1 VSDRLDAARYEIFRH
16 RLFHILEEGRIAMRR
31 VSGSAVTV
39 EGGENMC
46 SLHAPDGDPILVAAG
61 ILLHCVGA
69 RDFIIK
75 ANEWYADDP
84 GFFDGDQ
91 LFFNDP
97 YIGGQHLVDMVVI
110 KPIFYQDEL
119 IAWTG
124 SIVHTPETGG
134 MDPGGQSASATE
146 AFHEGIK
153 IHGLKIVER
162 GKLRPEVYR
171 TIVEQTRDPHLVG
184 LDAKA
189 RIAANNVVAR
199 RYLELVERFG
209 LEFVR
214 EASDRVIRDSELHAR
229 ERLSGLPD
237 GIWRSRL
244 YGDTGGI
251 REEPYKVECTMTK
264 IGDKV
269 TFDFTGSSPENY
281 GSNNTTYPACWSTLF
296 VVLASQLFW
305 NVYWNGGMFKPVK
318 LIAPEGTVVN
328 CRYPA
333 AVSCGVHS
341 TATLIQETAHECI
354 AKMLFAAGLP
364 EDVNSGWP
372 AAGGAPF
379 FGGVNAAGDQVAG
392 VILDDFGSGLG
403 AAPFRDG
410 VSTGGAMQ
418 NPTSSISD
426 IEVTEL
432 NLPFLCLG
440 RRQATD
446 SLGYGRWSGG
456 MAPEVGYMVYRARQ
470 MRLGLLGIGRR
481 TPAGYGMF
489 GGYPPALAEA
499 YQGRDT
505 DLPERLAAGEI
516 PQSFD
521 EVLELKGEVRSIPLT
536 APALPV
542 EDYDFIYWRL
552 WGGGGYGDPLDR
564 EPERVVDDVRTGS
577 ISAPA
582 ARLVFGVAL
591 DPESGELDEAET
603 DALRERIRDERLREG
618 VPARTLLQ
626 AQSQEQVAARP
637 ASVGAD

>member
-1 VSDRLDAARYEIFRH
+1 VNLDELDPARYEIFRH

-31 VSGSAVTV
+31 VSGSPVTV

-46 SLHAPDGDPILVAAG
+46 SLHAPDGDPIRVAAG

-84 GFFDGDQ
+84 GFFEGDQ

-110 KPIFYQDEL
+110 KPIFHEGEL

-146 AFHEGIK
+146 AYHEGIK
-153 IHGLKIVER
+153 IQGLKIVEG
-162 GKLRPEVYR
+162 GKFRPEVYR

-209 LEFVR
+209 VDFVSA
-214 EASDRVIRDSELHAR
+214 ASKRVIRDSELETR
-229 ERLSGLPD
+229 ERLRQLPD
-237 GIWRSRL
+237 GTWRSRL

-251 REEPYKVECTMTK
+251 EEAPYKVQCEMTK
-264 IGDKV
+264 RGDEV
-269 TFDFTGSSPENY
+269 TFDFTGSSPENH

-305 NVYWNGGMFKPVK
+305 KVTWGGGMFRPVT
-318 LIAPEGTVVN
+318 LVAPEGTVVN
-328 CRYPA
+328 CRYPT

-379 FGGVNAAGDQVAG
+379 FGGQNKEGDPVVG

-403 AAPFRDG
+403 AAPHRDG
-410 VSTGGAMQ
+410 VDTGGAMQ
-418 NPTSSISD
+418 NPTSSTSDVEIS
-426 IEVTEL
+426 EL

-446 SLGYGRWSGG
+446 SIGFGRWSGG
-456 MAPEVGYMVYRARQ
+456 MAPEVGYMVYGARE

-481 TPAGYGMF
+481 TPASYGMF
-489 GGYPPALAEA
+489 GGYPAALAEA

-505 DLPERLAAGEI
+505 DIRQWFPEGRI

-521 EVLELKGEVRSIPLT
+521 DVLELDGELRSIPLT
-536 APALPV
+536 SPALPV
-542 EDYDFIYWRL
+542 NDYDFIYWRL

-564 EPERVVDDVRTGS
+564 EPERVADDVRGGA
-577 ISAPA
+577 ISREA
-582 ARLVFGVAL
+582 ARVVFGVAVDPDTGAL
-591 DPESGELDEAET
+591 DESGTE
-603 DALRERIRDERLREG
+603 ALRERIRDERRREA
-618 VPARTLLQ
+618 VPGRSLVRDV
-626 AQSQEQVAARP
+626 AQPAVAGAQRS
-637 ASVGAD
+637 AS

>member
-1 VSDRLDAARYEIFRH
+1 VTAAGIDPARYEIFRH

-31 VSGSAVTV
+31 VSGSPVTV

-46 SLHAPDGDPILVAAG
+46 SLHSPDGDPILVAAG

-84 GFFDGDQ
+84 GFHEGDQ

-110 KPIFYQDEL
+110 KPIFHEGEL

-146 AFHEGIK
+146 AYHEGIK
-153 IHGLKIVER
+153 ILGLKIVEG
-162 GKLRPEVYR
+162 GKFRPEVYR
-171 TIVEQTRDPHLVG
+171 TIVDQTRDPHLVG

-209 LEFVR
+209 LDFVR
-214 EASDRVIRDSELHAR
+214 EASSRVIRDSELQAR
-229 ERLSGLPD
+229 DRLSRLPD
-237 GIWRSRL
+237 GVWRSRL

-264 IGDKV
+264 VADQI
-269 TFDFTGSSPENY
+269 TFDFTGSSPENF

-305 NVYWNGGMFKPVK
+305 NVPWNGGMFKPVE
-318 LIAPEGTVVN
+318 LVAPEGTVVN

-354 AKMLFAAGLP
+354 AKMLYAAGLH

-379 FGGVNAAGDQVAG
+379 FGGANTEGDPVVG

-418 NPTSSISD
+418 NPTSSTSD
-426 IEVTEL
+426 IEITEL

-446 SLGYGRWSGG
+446 SVGFGRWDGG
-456 MAPEVGYMVYRARQ
+456 MAPEVGYMVYGARQ
-470 MRLGLLGIGRR
+470 MRMGLLGIGRR
-481 TPAGYGMF
+481 APACYGMF
-489 GGYPPALAEA
+489 GGYPAALAEA
-499 YQGRDT
+499 YQGRGTNIRDWFAS
-505 DLPERLAAGEI
+505 DRI

-521 EVLELKGEVRSIPLT
+521 EVLELEGEVRSIPLT

-564 EPERVVDDVRTGS
+564 EPERVADDVRSGLVS
-577 ISAPA
+577 SDA
-582 ARLVFGVAL
+582 ARVVFGVAL
-591 DPESGELDEAET
+591 DPETGEVDGQET
-603 DALRERIRDERLREG
+603 HRLRRQIREERLEEG
-618 VPARTLLQ
+618 VPGSLLLPG
-626 AQSQEQVAARP
+626 S
-637 ASVGAD
+637 SVEGEPVGLRAE